1 MIIPMPPLGSASGPA
16 AVAPLARSLFLR
28 REAVALSRSGQF
40 EAAERAWRDVLHGAS
55 DDAEAAHELG
65 EVLVALGRHGDAATS
80 FERALHYDPKIRRS
94 KLALGRAVLTAGR
107 PADARHVFEDMLVRD
122 PQDAEAL
129 TGQASCL
136 RALGRQE
143 AALDV
148 ADRALGLAPQSA
160 EAGLEKA
167 RILADLKRPEE
178 AIDLLEA
185 ISTGQGDHLDAA
197 LLLARLHQ
205 EAKNHGRAAELFR
218 KVVAARPNDAD
229 AWQAL
234 ACALRSTGAWGES
247 VEAFRRAVTLKPVFA
262 VAYANMALVLADLG
276 RLDEAVQSIDRA
288 LSIEPDSRNSRFIK
302 GCIHLTR
309 GEFTPGWEGY
319 EHRFS
324 KDGQKGMREDVHAA
338 PWCGEPLAGR
348 SILVLGE
355 QANGDYFQFARYL
368 PALAAMGA
376 RVSFFVPGR
385 LKRLFSSLNA
395 EVEVI
400 DGLHGGLRFDYQC
413 HLMSLPHRFH
423 LLGQAVPTEPW
434 LRAEPELRETWRSRI
449 GTHGFKVGVAWQ
461 GSNNDGRSF
470 RAHHL
475 QALAAMPGAR
485 LISLHRQDAA
495 ELASDLAVE
504 TLGKDFDAGDDGFID
519 AAAVVAEMDLIV
531 SCDTSLAHLAGALGQ
546 PAWIAL
552 NIAPEWRWRRE
563 TSQTLWYPRARLFR
577 QRSPQDWD
585 QVFRDMAPELA
596 GMTAQKKP
604 GI

>member
-1 MIIPMPPLGSASGPA
+1 MIIPMPPLGPASDRA
-16 AVAPLARSLFLR
+16 AVAPLARSLVLR
-28 REAVALSRSGQF
+28 REAIALSRSGQF

-65 EVLVALGRHGDAATS
+65 EVLAALGRHGDAAAS
-80 FERALHYDPKIRRS
+80 FERALHYAPEARRS
-94 KLALGRAVLTAGR
+94 KLALGRAVLASGR

-122 PQDAEAL
+122 PQDTEAL
-129 TGQASCL
+129 TSQAASL

-148 ADRALGLAPQSA
+148 ADRALRLTPQSV

-167 RILADLKRPEE
+167 RSLADLKRPGE

-185 ISTGQGDHLDAA
+185 LHTQHGDHLEAT

-218 KVVAARPNDAD
+218 KVVAAKPGDAD
-229 AWQAL
+229 TWQTL
-234 ACALRSTGAWGES
+234 ACALRSIGAWGES

-302 GCIHLTR
+302 GCIHLSR

-355 QANGDYFQFARYL
+355 QANGDYFQFTRYL

-385 LKRLFSSLNA
+385 LKRLFSGLSA
-395 EVEVI
+395 EVELL
-400 DGLHGGLRFDYQC
+400 DGLHGSLRFDYQC

-434 LRAEPELRETWRSRI
+434 LHAEPELRETWRGRI
-449 GTHGFKVGVAWQ
+449 GPNGFKVGVAWQ
-461 GSNNDGRSF
+461 GSNNDARSF
-470 RAHHL
+470 SAHHL
-475 QALAAMPGAR
+475 QALAAVPGVR
-485 LISLHRQDAA
+485 LIGLHQQDAA
-495 ELASDLAVE
+495 KLPPDLAVE
-504 TLGKDFDAGDDGFID
+504 TLGEGFDSGDDGFID
-519 AAAVVAEMDLIV
+519 AAAAIAAMDLIV

-546 PAWIAL
+546 PTWIAL
-552 NIAPEWRWRRE
+552 NIAPEWRWQRG
-563 TSQTLWYPRARLFR
+563 TSQTPWYPRARLFR
-577 QRSPQDWD
+577 QRTYQDWD
-585 QVFRDMAPELA
+585 QVFRDMAQGLMET
-596 GMTAQKKP
+596 TA
-604 GI
+604 